1 MEWLQLE
8 VSQWPLMSSY
18 RKFSGFIS
26 QIQVVN
32 DPAER
37 AVKLIQDFVDT
48 TQDEELRQCKLLS
61 VSDQRKKYSKNM
73 NKQEMKKM
81 KI

>member
-61 VSDQRKKYSKNM
+61 VSDQRKKFSKNM